1 MTEAKGSSRRRL
13 AFTSPPVSQ
22 CIACSLCSQQHVH
35 LSSPNSWKDEDC
47 QHLALSLGISG
58 HSFVCRPCR
67 NDISRLKTD
76 PSHCPRWEKN
86 KISGCAI
93 PQCKNTFF
101 SKCYLPIPD
110 ITQCLTVAGEN
121 IPTNLDT
128 VLPLCKHHYLVVYN
142 TYKPKQTRCPTCG
155 TGLHKQNTRTC
166 PDVASISMYLAEK
179 TGYEGTLKEDDKVC
193 FSCYKFHLHI
203 LKCIEKESTD
213 TVLDGLIEGIKHTIL
228 KPEQVVSV
236 DDAVSRAMSI
246 TTVHVGETLLR
257 QEGLLLPAVH
267 NFFIQKINECIPK
280 DREQCFTARWVLS
293 NLKTSLQQH
302 LSYFCKIKKCGT
314 LLYRSNGDTLVALTN
329 ALYKMSRLTNVTSTH
344 GNEGE
349 GKCEA
354 QSTDSMQIALND
366 VNSAMHEQIQ
376 VFLKG
381 DARCPYRFD
390 KMDINSLILQINPT
404 LWEAIC
410 SITQ

>member
-1 MTEAKGSSRRRL
+1 M
-13 AFTSPPVSQ
+13 
-22 CIACSLCSQQHVH
+22 
-35 LSSPNSWKDEDC
+35 
-47 QHLALSLGISG
+47 
-58 HSFVCRPCR
+58 
-67 NDISRLKTD
+67 
-76 PSHCPRWEKN
+76 
-86 KISGCAI
+86 
-93 PQCKNTFF
+93 
-101 SKCYLPIPD
+101 
-110 ITQCLTVAGEN
+110 
-121 IPTNLDT
+121 
-128 VLPLCKHHYLVVYN
+128 VYN

-155 TGLHKQNTRTC
+155 TGLHKQNARTC

-213 TVLDGLIEGIKHTIL
+213 TDLEGLIEGIKHTIL
-228 KPEQVVSV
+228 KPKQVVSV

-257 QEGLLLPAVH
+257 QEVLLLPAVH

-302 LSYFCKIKKCGT
+302 LSKIKKCGT

-344 GNEGE
+344 GNEGD

-354 QSTDSMQIALND
+354 QNTDSMQMWGQASSNEIILKPVFSYGWKMIEGKLAFDWDSDHNVKKVQNRVQGLLKGCKCTKGCKTNVCGCKQRGQICSEGCQCHGCVNLSHELVHSPEVICSGND
-366 VNSAMHEQIQ
+366 GRREEDQTEGVSDDEEGNSAVENESADEDTLNNEVDEIMQNI
-376 VFLKG
+376 FG
-381 DARCPYRFD
+381 DDYKNED
-390 KMDINSLILQINPT
+390 SSEELY
-404 LWEAIC
+404 
-410 SITQ
+410 